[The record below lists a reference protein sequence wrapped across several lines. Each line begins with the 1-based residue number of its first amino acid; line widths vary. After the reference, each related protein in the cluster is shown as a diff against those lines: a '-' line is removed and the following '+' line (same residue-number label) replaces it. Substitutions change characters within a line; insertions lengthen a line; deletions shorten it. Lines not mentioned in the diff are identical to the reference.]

1 MILGVDIWPCLVGW
15 AFSVLVSA
23 ALSGSQGNAVA
34 AGFNGRECFWGLE
47 GGGQRLQESAKWG

>member
-15 AFSVLVSA
+15 AFSVLACA

-47 GGGQRLQESAKWG
+47 GGREE